1 MALYAV
7 RNKASGNIRLVDA
20 DNQAQALRHVAGDEY
35 AVTIPKSREV
45 AQLVADGVKVEDY
58 GEQPDAAEPQGEQ
71 GGQGDE

>member
-20 DNQAQALRHVAGDEY
+20 LTNSAALRHVAGDEY

-45 AQLVADGVKVEDY
+45 AKLVADGVKVEDY
-58 GEQPDAAEPQGEQ
+58 GEQPDAVEPQGEQ
-71 GGQGDE
+71 GEG